1 MPKFRISKSSSSTSK
16 RKTRAGRTKPK
27 RAKAGD
33 PKFSILK
40 FKFAVPASLNNL
52 LRLAACFA
60 LLAHVSVQAGPGSL
74 WKEESPRSIRSK
86 CNQASMTSGI
96 YQDMITSQFADGISR
111 SGGLGLAR
119 SLEARLSRQTSASET
134 KEKP

>member
-16 RKTRAGRTKPK
+16 RKTRARRTKQK

-40 FKFAVPASLNNL
+40 FKFAVPSSLNNL

-60 LLAHVSVQAGPGSL
+60 LLAHVSVQTGPGSL
-74 WKEESPRSIRSK
+74 WKEESPRSTRSK
-86 CNQASMTSGI
+86 FDQESMTSGI
-96 YQDMITSQFADGISR
+96 YQGRITSQLADGSR
-111 SGGLGLAR
+111 SGGPGLAR
-119 SLEARLSRQTSASET
+119 SLEARLSRQTSISQT